1 MTPCLSE
8 RFIVHLASV
17 PHHTPTCMA
26 TVVTIYLHIALSQE
40 KLFLIYAGDVT
51 ARSSQAGVH
60 VPEEEPDVLG
70 DGARGMAPEAPG
82 QAAAADH
89 AGGKRGGQQGPLAPR
104 SCAAAAAV
112 RRHAEE
118 EERRRDEEEGERQH
132 RRRRQHSGETENEAA
147 TRQGDNQWHA
157 AGKEGEERY

>member
-1 MTPCLSE
+1 
-8 RFIVHLASV
+8 
-17 PHHTPTCMA
+17 MA

-51 ARSSQAGVH
+51 ARSNQAGVH

-89 AGGKRGGQQGPLAPR
+89 AGGKRGGQQGPFAPR
-104 SCAAAAAV
+104 SCSAAAAV

-118 EERRRDEEEGERQH
+118 EERRRDEEAGERQH
-132 RRRRQHSGETENEAA
+132 RRQHSGETENEAA
-147 TRQGDNQWHA
+147 TRQGDHQWHA

>member
-51 ARSSQAGVH
+51 ARSSQADVH

-89 AGGKRGGQQGPLAPR
+89 AGGKRGGQQGPFAPR
-104 SCAAAAAV
+104 SCSAAA
-112 RRHAEE
+112 AEE
-118 EERRRDEEEGERQH
+118 EERRRDEEAGERQH
-132 RRRRQHSGETENEAA
+132 RRQHSGETENEAA
-147 TRQGDNQWHA
+147 THQGDHQWHA